1 MPTQCATQGVS
12 KPMCEENPL
21 SGKAQLAN
29 REAFVCRTS
38 LFVRAACNCI
48 AVFTTISRLAF

>member
-1 MPTQCATQGVS
+1 
-12 KPMCEENPL
+12 MCEENPL